1 MRRKIGKQNRCL
13 GPIYGQN
20 SKSTTIAAAFQQ
32 NHGPIDCSAR
42 AHALTFK
49 YRGICFLSHSVLQVS
64 NISSSPS
71 SFHSSPFFTIEFH
84 HFRLFRFLK
93 LKKINNR
100 ILQKT
105 ILKSKEDSP
114 VFRQTQGNRS

>member
-1 MRRKIGKQNRCL
+1 MGKTVKAQQQQQHSIRTTVQL
-13 GPIYGQN
+13 TVQPGPTLLLLN
-20 SKSTTIAAAFQQ
+20 TKESAF
-32 NHGPIDCSAR
+32 S
-42 AHALTFK
+42 
-49 YRGICFLSHSVLQVS
+49 LSVFQVS

-100 ILQKT
+100 ILQNT
-105 ILKSKEDSP
+105 ILRSKEDP
-114 VFRQTQGNRS
+114 PFLRQTQGNRS